1 MTVGPVDESIPMD
14 IASMS
19 FVNPLTALG
28 LVDSIKN
35 NKSSAAVQTGAAS
48 QLGRMIMRVCKTEN
62 IQLINIVRREE
73 QVKMLKEEHG

>member
-1 MTVGPVDESIPMD
+1 
-14 IASMS
+14 MS

-28 LVDSIKN
+28 LVESIKN
-35 NKSSAAVQTGAAS
+35 CKSKAAVQTGAAS
-48 QLGRMIMRVCKTEN
+48 QLGRMIMKVCATEN